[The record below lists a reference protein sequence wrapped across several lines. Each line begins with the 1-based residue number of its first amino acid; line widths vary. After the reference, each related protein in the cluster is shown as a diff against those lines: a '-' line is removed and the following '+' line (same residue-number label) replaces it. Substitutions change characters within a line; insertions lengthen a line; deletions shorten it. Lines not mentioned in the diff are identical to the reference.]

1 MDARP
6 KTRQV
11 DRERKTPSTQVP
23 RGAKQIVIP
32 MTQQQYDD
40 IWHDADRV
48 RSFIEQCARSAPELF
63 PAGFDQ
69 GYCLHGFGRESLKLS
84 GLKLRKIVLA
94 NGASYWLRP
103 SFIFS
108 YMTGTVDQLAYPLL
122 LAVHGVPP
130 WLLTIGFGHSDM
142 YWYRVIE
149 RLGRNSLVGTTVH
162 DSAQL
167 PEHLVADEH
176 HADWAGQKGYIPTTV
191 GGGCILGVALMAAAD
206 DVHLQEAYGVFAA
219 EARDVDPEYA
229 PETVNTDGWASTRN
243 AFQTLFPL
251 ITVVL
256 CFLHG
261 FLKIRDRCR
270 KARELHR
277 RVWDVYRAATAE
289 EFRRLMNEF
298 QQWCATQTWTASVHE
313 MLTKLWNKTEFYV
326 VAYSHQ
332 GCHRTSN
339 AVDRPMNRLCR
350 LMYANRGLHGHQGSS
365 ELRLRGWAL
374 LLNFR
379 PYAPRSN
386 QPRTHDSPAHRLNGK
401 RYHEH
406 WLHNLMA
413 STSLMGFRNRQPAIR

>member
-122 LAVHGVPP
+122 LAAHGVPP

-191 GGGCILGVALMAAAD
+191 GGGCILGVALTASAD

-219 EARDVDPEYA
+219 ERGTSTPGT
-229 PETVNTDGWASTRN
+229 PPRRSTPTVGRRRGMRSRRC
-243 AFQTLFPL
+243 FP
-251 ITVVL
+251 
-256 CFLHG
+256 
-261 FLKIRDRCR
+261 
-270 KARELHR
+270 
-277 RVWDVYRAATAE
+277 
-289 EFRRLMNEF
+289 
-298 QQWCATQTWTASVHE
+298 
-313 MLTKLWNKTEFYV
+313 
-326 VAYSHQ
+326 
-332 GCHRTSN
+332 
-339 AVDRPMNRLCR
+339 
-350 LMYANRGLHGHQGSS
+350 
-365 ELRLRGWAL
+365 
-374 LLNFR
+374 
-379 PYAPRSN
+379 
-386 QPRTHDSPAHRLNGK
+386 
-401 RYHEH
+401 
-406 WLHNLMA
+406 
-413 STSLMGFRNRQPAIR
+413 

>member
-122 LAVHGVPP
+122 LAAHGVPP

-191 GGGCILGVALMAAAD
+191 GGGCILGVALTASAD

-219 EARDVDPEYA
+219 EARDVDPGYA
-229 PETVNTDGWASTRN
+229 PQTVNTDGWASTRN

-270 KARELHR
+270 KACELHR

-289 EFRRLMNEF
+289 ELRRLMNEVS
-298 QQWCATQTWTASVHE
+298 A
-313 MLTKLWNKTEFYV
+313 V
-326 VAYSHQ
+326 V
-332 GCHRTSN
+332 CN
-339 AVDRPMNRLCR
+339 ANLDRLGARD
-350 LMYANRGLHGHQGSS
+350 ADEAVEQDGV
-365 ELRLRGWAL
+365 LRGGLFPSGMPSHEQRGGPSHEPAVPTDVCKPGPA
-374 LLNFR
+374 R
-379 PYAPRSN
+379 PSRLVRVTVTGLGLAVELSPLRPSEQPTPHPRQSR
-386 QPRTHDSPAHRLNGK
+386 P
-401 RYHEH
+401 
-406 WLHNLMA
+406 
-413 STSLMGFRNRQPAIR
+413 STQRQTLS

>member
-103 SFIFS
+103 SFVTS
-108 YMTGTVDQLAYPLL
+108 SMTGTVDQLAYPLL
-122 LAVHGVPP
+122 LAAHGVPP
-130 WLLTIGFGHSDM
+130 WLLRIGFGHSDM

-149 RLGRNSLVGTTVH
+149 RLGRNSLVGTTVR
-162 DSAQL
+162 DAAQL

-191 GGGCILGVALMAAAD
+191 GGGCILGVALTASAD

-219 EARDVDPEYA
+219 EARDVDPGYA
-229 PETVNTDGWASTRN
+229 PQTVNTDGWASTRN

-270 KARELHR
+270 KACELHR
-277 RVWDVYRAATAE
+277 RVWDVYRAAL
-289 EFRRLMNEF
+289 RRSF
-298 QQWCATQTWTASVHE
+298 DA
-313 MLTKLWNKTEFYV
+313 
-326 VAYSHQ
+326 
-332 GCHRTSN
+332 
-339 AVDRPMNRLCR
+339 
-350 LMYANRGLHGHQGSS
+350 
-365 ELRLRGWAL
+365 
-374 LLNFR
+374 
-379 PYAPRSN
+379 
-386 QPRTHDSPAHRLNGK
+386 
-401 RYHEH
+401 
-406 WLHNLMA
+406 
-413 STSLMGFRNRQPAIR
+413 

>member
-1 MDARP
+1 M
-6 KTRQV
+6 
-11 DRERKTPSTQVP
+11 
-23 RGAKQIVIP
+23 
-32 MTQQQYDD
+32 
-40 IWHDADRV
+40 
-48 RSFIEQCARSAPELF
+48 
-63 PAGFDQ
+63 
-69 GYCLHGFGRESLKLS
+69 
-84 GLKLRKIVLA
+84 
-94 NGASYWLRP
+94 
-103 SFIFS
+103 
-108 YMTGTVDQLAYPLL
+108 
-122 LAVHGVPP
+122 
-130 WLLTIGFGHSDM
+130 
-142 YWYRVIE
+142 
-149 RLGRNSLVGTTVH
+149 
-162 DSAQL
+162 
-167 PEHLVADEH
+167 
-176 HADWAGQKGYIPTTV
+176 
-191 GGGCILGVALMAAAD
+191 
-206 DVHLQEAYGVFAA
+206 
-219 EARDVDPEYA
+219 
-229 PETVNTDGWASTRN
+229 
-243 AFQTLFPL
+243 
-251 ITVVL
+251 VL

-326 VAYSHQ
+326 VAYSHP

-365 ELRLRGWAL
+365 ELRGWAL

-406 WLHNLMA
+406 
-413 STSLMGFRNRQPAIR
+413 SVDSS